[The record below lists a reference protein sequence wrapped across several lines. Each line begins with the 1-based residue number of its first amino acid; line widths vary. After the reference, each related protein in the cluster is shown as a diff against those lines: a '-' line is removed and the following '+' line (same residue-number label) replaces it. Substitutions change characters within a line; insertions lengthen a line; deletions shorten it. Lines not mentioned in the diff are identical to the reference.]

1 VLYLLKEQ
9 AVRPLYPL
17 SGESGRRFAKPGRL
31 NRPDSPDY
39 PQTVLMASQIYSA
52 LSLVGGPDTRYTPA
66 NSFPLTLSWQWHVIE
81 SDRTEF
87 SPSREKERVVAVVE
101 LPAILGASGSKSQGG
116 VQ

>member
-1 VLYLLKEQ
+1 M
-9 AVRPLYPL
+9 P
-17 SGESGRRFAKPGRL
+17 
-31 NRPDSPDY
+31 
-39 PQTVLMASQIYSA
+39 
-52 LSLVGGPDTRYTPA
+52 PA

-116 VQ
+116 VQQDSSFLLAILVALQGLRM

>member
-1 VLYLLKEQ
+1 MSLFCRGSQ
-9 AVRPLYPL
+9 APLEAL
-17 SGESGRRFAKPGRL
+17 RCRFA
-31 NRPDSPDY
+31 PDSPDSGIAGLR
-39 PQTVLMASQIYSA
+39 VNRIYAGFHS
-52 LSLVGGPDTRYTPA
+52 SGGLTQGMPPA